1 MDDDEVIATA
11 SLEVDVDD
19 NNEAAAAER
28 EHCFRMGVPN
38 GRMSMIA
45 SQNVVVYTNT
55 NATAADLISLKLF
68 ELNTYG
74 SKIVV

>member
-1 MDDDEVIATA
+1 MDDDDEAIATA
-11 SLEVDVDD
+11 ALEVVDD

-55 NATAADLISLKLF
+55 NATAADLVSLFYLSQTF
-68 ELNTYG
+68 EG

>member
-1 MDDDEVIATA
+1 MDDDDEAIATA
-11 SLEVDVDD
+11 ALEVDVDD

-45 SQNVVVYTNT
+45 SQNESCVNEYQCHRR
-55 NATAADLISLKLF
+55 
-68 ELNTYG
+68 
-74 SKIVV
+74 